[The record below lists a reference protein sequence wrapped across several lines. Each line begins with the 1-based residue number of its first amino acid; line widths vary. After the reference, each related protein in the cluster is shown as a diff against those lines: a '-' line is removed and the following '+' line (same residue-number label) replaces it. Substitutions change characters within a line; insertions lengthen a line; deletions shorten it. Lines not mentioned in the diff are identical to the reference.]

1 MYRLYN
7 ALLSLL
13 IREFRTS
20 RIAPEFYLSELDF
33 IILVIYKHYLV
44 SLSMITLGLIRKYG
58 WIEEMID
65 SIFFYF

>member
-13 IREFRTS
+13 IHEFRTS

-44 SLSMITLGLIRKYG
+44 SLYMITLGLIRKYG
-58 WIEEMID
+58 WIEEMIGP
-65 SIFFYF
+65 IFFYF